1 MSESDF
7 RSEDAREEAD
17 LAAGADES
25 VTGASAETDQIDQDA
40 LDRADS
46 LTVDPEVR
54 ENYQEAAERG
64 ANVQGEGQVP

>member
-7 RSEDAREEAD
+7 RSEGAREEAD
-17 LAAGADES
+17 LAASADEA
-25 VTGASAETDQIDQDA
+25 VPGANADTDQIDQDA

-64 ANVQGEGQVP
+64 ANVKGEGQVP

>member
-7 RSEDAREEAD
+7 RSEDAREEAEM
-17 LAAGADES
+17 AAGADEN
-25 VTGASAETDQIDQDA
+25 VTANADTDQIDEDA
-40 LDRADS
+40 LRRADE